1 MEKEPTQEETLKLAL
16 DIASKTV
23 GFDVAPSDKS
33 LSEFLE
39 DFVKRAF
46 DKKAKVEA
54 DNPFV
59 DGITVTIEHN
69 DNL

>member
-1 MEKEPTQEETLKLAL
+1 MKKELTKEETIKLAM

-23 GFDVAPSDKS
+23 GFDIAPSDES

-39 DFVKRAF
+39 DFITRAF
-46 DKKAKVEA
+46 GKKVKVEA

-59 DGITVTIEHN
+59 DGITVTIEN
-69 DNL
+69 EQNI